1 MKLRDSW
8 RRSVHG
14 LVPEAA
20 RPQEGEAQELAVSAP
35 IEGSGRRRGGG
46 WARLGSESRG
56 PKHLKP

>member
-46 WARLGSESRG
+46 GDVQG
-56 PKHLKP
+56 